1 MPGGRNSY
9 SEEDDA
15 LLVEYLAE
23 SGTSEGRKGKNVYQR
38 LVENTE
44 GRWPWSSRHPWQ
56 SWRSH
61 YIKDEELFD
70 LSTSD
75 NSKKEETNAEPL
87 RKRKTSPVVESKRE
101 QKRRKV
107 QDVPVKKV
115 DGSPSK
121 GPAPSRKQTAPL
133 AYNGFVPVSQ
143 LFRRNQPVSDDKG
156 EGSSRDGARA
166 QSNSTKAAPSTARTT
181 YPTRLP

>member
-1 MPGGRNSY
+1 M
-9 SEEDDA
+9 
-15 LLVEYLAE
+15 
-23 SGTSEGRKGKNVYQR
+23 
-38 LVENTE
+38 
-44 GRWPWSSRHPWQ
+44 
-56 SWRSH
+56 
-61 YIKDEELFD
+61 
-70 LSTSD
+70 
-75 NSKKEETNAEPL
+75 

-181 YPTRLP
+181 YPTRLPEAGKPPLAPLALSAKEGNYEKESIPYRPPPDDYLEEHFSGGSDAAHEMELDPEADQDDDEDEVGQMLMDVSQEKSS